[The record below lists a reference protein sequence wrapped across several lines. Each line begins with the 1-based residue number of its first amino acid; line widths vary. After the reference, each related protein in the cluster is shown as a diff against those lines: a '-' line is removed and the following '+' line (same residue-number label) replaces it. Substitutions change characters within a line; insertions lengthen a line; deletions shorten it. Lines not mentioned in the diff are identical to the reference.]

1 MLTTKFLI
9 AVLAMAIPLRATT
22 SFYLGSG
29 AEANFNS
36 ATSALTQING
46 TTNFATYNGFVG
58 PTLSDANGTGINFLG
73 LDGITPIDLSVS
85 GGKLQQTTAD
95 KQIEATFPGAG
106 NILAFGIHFNYTGS
120 ASFANWFFGST
131 NGASD
136 YGSVVTVGTGDL
148 QFFGIVSTAPLTS
161 PVYISRNPGGGTANV
176 VIDDFKAF
184 NSGAAPAETPEAGT
198 IGLIGTGLV
207 MLSAVRRRFRKGQ
220 RPLPDAERCG

>member
-136 YGSVVTVGTGDL
+136 YGSVV
-148 QFFGIVSTAPLTS
+148 STAPLTS